1 MIVFTVISYM
11 KKYLNILLSSIIL
24 SGCITMTS
32 NTPPNPKKIPYE
44 LESHGD
50 VRIDNYY
57 WMRDDSRSDPE
68 LISYLESENE
78 YFKKWRSQHIDYQ
91 SEIFNELKKMI
102 PAEEETL
109 RVKDGSYFY
118 YSRIKAD
125 QQYSTYFR
133 NRTNEEVLLDANKEA
148 EGHEF
153 YSTAGLNIS
162 PDESM
167 LVYGEDFTGRRE
179 YTLKIKNL
187 INNQL
192 LDDEI
197 VKVSPN
203 AIWSSDSKHIVYAK
217 KDEETLIQNQIYVHE
232 LGTDQSEDKL
242 IYKEDDNEFNI
253 WLSESRTKKY
263 IYIYIEKTNSSE
275 VWLMDKANPLGEL
288 ELVLKRSENH
298 LYSVEDG
305 GDYFY
310 VLTNYDDAKNFK
322 VMRLEKND
330 FQDINNWEE
339 VIEVRDTHYI
349 EDMLTFKDFVIIQSR
364 YDGIPIIEVY
374 DLANKSLKQINMND
388 EVYDLGLVYNNDF
401 NSSFFRYSYSSLKTS
416 PQIFKFDLYE
426 STNNV
431 IWKKQVNNFID
442 TDYEVKRIKTVARDG
457 TLVPVSI
464 VFKKGLDLKNAP
476 MLIYGYG
483 SYGINMDSG
492 FRSTITP
499 LLNRGFIFAIA
510 QIRGG
515 ADMGRYWYE
524 DGRMLNKNNTFFDF
538 IDSTKFLTENNIGH
552 KDKIFAMG
560 GSAGGLLMGA
570 VINYEPELYAGIV
583 SAVPFV
589 DVLTT
594 MSDESIPLTTFEYDE
609 WGNPANKDEYFYMKT
624 YSPYDNIQ
632 KQNYPAV
639 LVTTSLYDSQV
650 QYFEPAKYVPKLR
663 EYSTSDNPIF
673 LSINLVGGHGG
684 KSGRLESL
692 NETALDYSFILNI
705 LDDWPLT
712 KALKSSTDIFSS
724 LRRIFSEVDNPPVD
738 LLTKSV
744 TAPFWISSSPSSK

>member
-1 MIVFTVISYM
+1 MN
-11 KKYLNILLSSIIL
+11 KYLNILLSIIIL
-24 SGCITMTS
+24 SGCTPMTS

-44 LESHGD
+44 LEAHGD
-50 VRIDNYY
+50 LRIDNYY
-57 WMRDDSRSDPE
+57 WMRDDSRSNQE
-68 LISYLESENE
+68 LIRYLESENE
-78 YFKKWRSQHIDYQ
+78 YFKKWRDERVDYQ
-91 SEIFNELKKMI
+91 DEIFNELKRMI

-109 RVKDGSYFY
+109 RVKDGSYYY

-133 NRTNEEVLLDANKEA
+133 NNIDEEVLLDANDEA
-148 EGHEF
+148 RGKEF
-153 YSTAGLNIS
+153 YSVAGLNIS
-162 PDESM
+162 PDEN
-167 LVYGEDFTGRRE
+167 LLIYGEDFTGRRE
-179 YTLKIKNL
+179 YTLQIKDLLKNE
-187 INNQL
+187 L

-197 VKVSPN
+197 IKVSPN
-203 AIWSSDSKHIVYAK
+203 AIWSSDSKYIVYAK

-242 IYKEDDNEFNI
+242 IYREDDNEFNI
-253 WLSESRTKKY
+253 WLSD
-263 IYIYIEKTNSSE
+263 SSE
-275 VWLMDKANPLGEL
+275 VWILDKANPLGNL

-298 LYSVEDG
+298 LYSIEDG

-310 VLTNYDDAKNFK
+310 ALSNYDDAKNFK
-322 VMRLEKND
+322 VMRLEIDD
-330 FQDINNWEE
+330 FQNINNWEE

-349 EDMLTFKDFVIIQSR
+349 EDMLTFREFMVIQSR
-364 YDGIPIIEVY
+364 YDGIPIIEVF
-374 DLANKSLKQINMND
+374 DFNKNSLNQINMKD

-401 NSSFFRYSYSSLKTS
+401 DASFFRYSYSSLKTS
-416 PQIFKFDLYE
+416 PQILKYDLYE
-426 STNNV
+426 NNNNV

-442 TDYEVKRIKTVARDG
+442 TDYEIKRIKTLARDE
-457 TLVPVSI
+457 TNVPVSI
-464 VFKKGLDLKNAP
+464 VYKKGLNLKNAP

-492 FRSTITP
+492 FRSTIAP

-524 DGRMLNKNNTFFDF
+524 DGRMLNKNNTFYDF
-538 IDSTKFLTENNIGH
+538 IDATKFLTENNIGH

-570 VINYEPELYAGIV
+570 VINYEPEIYAGIV

-609 WGNPANKDEYFYMKT
+609 WGNPANKDEYLYMKT
-624 YSPYDNIQ
+624 YSPYDNIK

-663 EYSTSDNPIF
+663 EHSSSNKPVF
-673 LSINLVGGHGG
+673 LNINLVGGHGG

-705 LDDWPLT
+705 LNQ
-712 KALKSSTDIFSS
+712 
-724 LRRIFSEVDNPPVD
+724 E
-738 LLTKSV
+738 
-744 TAPFWISSSPSSK
+744 

>member
-1 MIVFTVISYM
+1 M
-11 KKYLNILLSSIIL
+11 
-24 SGCITMTS
+24 
-32 NTPPNPKKIPYE
+32 
-44 LESHGD
+44 
-50 VRIDNYY
+50 
-57 WMRDDSRSDPE
+57 
-68 LISYLESENE
+68 
-78 YFKKWRSQHIDYQ
+78 
-91 SEIFNELKKMI
+91 
-102 PAEEETL
+102 
-109 RVKDGSYFY
+109 
-118 YSRIKAD
+118 
-125 QQYSTYFR
+125 
-133 NRTNEEVLLDANKEA
+133 LLDANNEA
-148 EGHEF
+148 IGREF
-153 YSTAGLNIS
+153 YSVAGLNIS
-162 PDESM
+162 PDEN
-167 LVYGEDFTGRRE
+167 LLIYGEDLTGRRE
-179 YTLKIKNL
+179 YTLRIKDLHKNK
-187 INNQL
+187 L

-203 AIWSSDSKHIVYAK
+203 AIWSSDSKYIVYAK

-232 LGTDQSEDKL
+232 IGTDQSEDKL

-263 IYIYIEKTNSSE
+263 IYIYIEKTDSSE
-275 VWLMDKANPLGEL
+275 VWLLDKDNPLGNL

-298 LYSVEDG
+298 LYSIEDG

-310 VLTNYDDAKNFK
+310 ALSNYDDAKNFK
-322 VMRLEKND
+322 VMRLEKD
-330 FQDINNWEE
+330 GFQNINNWEE

-349 EDMLTFKDFVIIQSR
+349 EDMLTFNEFIVIQSR
-364 YDGIPIIEVY
+364 YDGIPIIEVFNF
-374 DLANKSLKQINMND
+374 ANNSLNQIDMKD

-401 NSSFFRYSYSSLKTS
+401 DSSFFRYSYSSLKTS
-416 PQIFKFDLYE
+416 PQILKYDLYDN
-426 STNNV
+426 TNNV

-442 TDYEVKRIKTVARDG
+442 TDYEIKRIKTLARDD
-457 TLVPVSI
+457 TNVPVSI
-464 VFKKGLDLKNAP
+464 VYKKGLDLKNAP

-492 FRSTITP
+492 FRSTIAP

-524 DGRMLNKNNTFFDF
+524 DGRMLNKNNTFYDF
-538 IDSTKFLTENNIGH
+538 IDATKFLTKNNIGH

-570 VINYEPELYAGIV
+570 VINYEPELYSGIV

-624 YSPYDNIQ
+624 YSPYDNIK

-663 EYSTSDNPIF
+663 EFSTSNNPVF
-673 LSINLVGGHGG
+673 LNINLVGGHGG

-705 LDDWPLT
+705 LNNQ
-712 KALKSSTDIFSS
+712 I
-724 LRRIFSEVDNPPVD
+724 
-738 LLTKSV
+738 
-744 TAPFWISSSPSSK
+744 